1 MRSRETCFKQKK
13 KKKTAEKELNKTE
26 ISNLPNKEFKVK
38 VIKMLTEL
46 WKNRWTQYE
55 LQRRDKNIRKY
66 QADIT
71 EKYTREV
78 Q

>member
-13 KKKTAEKELNKTE
+13 KKKPAEKELNKTE

-46 WKNRWTQYE
+46 WKNR
-55 LQRRDKNIRKY
+55 
-66 QADIT
+66 
-71 EKYTREV
+71 
-78 Q
+78 